1 MLFFLL
7 LLRTYLLS
15 SIVVGCLKAT
25 AALFGRISGEFRQPK
40 AKAAAE
46 NGCCE

>member
-1 MLFFLL
+1 MLFFLLL

-25 AALFGRISGEFRQPK
+25 AEMKHPFWPVFLAGLPGV
-40 AKAAAE
+40 
-46 NGCCE
+46 